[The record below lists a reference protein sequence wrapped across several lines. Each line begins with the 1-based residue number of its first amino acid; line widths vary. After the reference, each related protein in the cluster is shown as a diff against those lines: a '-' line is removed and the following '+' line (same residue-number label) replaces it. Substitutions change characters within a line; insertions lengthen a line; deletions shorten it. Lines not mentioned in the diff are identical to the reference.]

1 MTLENVVDIIVEKF
15 RPYSIFL
22 YGSKATMSDNNW
34 SDCEIGVI
42 FEDGKYVSRK
52 EIVDSINDTNY
63 SIFPFKLS
71 EISNHIIDTPFQ
83 KEIYLKSLIDG
94 GAKTLYGVTVLENLE
109 APEVTR
115 EHLLADVNFNLG
127 ISKTETAYQM
137 RIAQIVKN
145 IVETTA
151 YEVSD
156 CFYTFDNTKYDAM
169 LNDAELKRSQNYPLN
184 NNGLTSD
191 TIDGNEF
198 YSILNE
204 FDSKATL
211 QENTDTFKRAFNQI
225 TANITEEVLPEDVE
239 HNQQVFK
246 AKQNIKE
253 EI

>member
-22 YGSKATMSDNNW
+22 YGSKATKSDNNW

-42 FEDGKYVSRK
+42 FEDGKYLSRK

-127 ISKTETAYQM
+127 RALAALKIFKSGNYELANEFLYKSCLYATRDYIYYKRKKMYVTYEEMYSAATQLDELSDFKYLLDVSLELRHNHEM
-137 RIAQIVKN
+137 IIDEMFYYKN
-145 IVETTA
+145 IT
-151 YEVSD
+151 YINK
-156 CFYTFDNTKYDAM
+156 FI
-169 LNDAELKRSQNYPLN
+169 LN
-184 NNGLTSD
+184 N
-191 TIDGNEF
+191 I
-198 YSILNE
+198 
-204 FDSKATL
+204 
-211 QENTDTFKRAFNQI
+211 
-225 TANITEEVLPEDVE
+225 
-239 HNQQVFK
+239 
-246 AKQNIKE
+246 
-253 EI
+253 